1 MVARVNRGVAIFAGL
16 AVLGGAAAIAV
27 QGNAPTN
34 EAAPIAAD
42 DLSGSPAMERAVGV
56 KAQGFAGATP
66 MAERVA
72 VIGVLNKRNG
82 LTRDFR
88 LHPGEGV
95 RMGDLIV
102 KVRACDQTEPYET
115 DQLTG
120 AFVQVIVHE
129 RPDRWRRYFSGWLFK
144 ESPSLNTV
152 EHPVWDVWTKA
163 CVMRHPDVG
172 PDTLAAPSGA
182 GGGASKAKKSGGG
195 NEPAAPDA
203 AEPPIPDSAPSNS
216 AL

>member
-1 MVARVNRGVAIFAGL
+1 VKRGLAIFAGL

-27 QGNAPTN
+27 QGDAPTN

-42 DLSGSPAMERAVGV
+42 DLSGSPAMERSVGA
-56 KAQGFAGATP
+56 KAQGFAGSTP

-88 LHPGEGV
+88 LRPGQGV
-95 RMGDLIV
+95 RVGDLVV

-163 CVMRHPDVG
+163 CMMRHPDVG
-172 PDTLAAPSGA
+172 PDTLAAPFGSS
-182 GGGASKAKKSGGG
+182 GGGTSKAKKSAGG
-195 NEPAAPDA
+195 NETAPAEPAAPVVP
-203 AEPPIPDSAPSNS
+203 ESAPSNS
-216 AL
+216 TA